1 MEVSQAIEAN
11 VRAAFSAQDAS
22 EALVALS
29 TMQQPPSAPEWAVAR
44 ARVQIAA
51 LMLAKGDVESLR
63 NAIKQSQLDWR
74 DTLMAAGLGNANWPS
89 VASAAGFAI
98 PQGRVEP

>member
-11 VRAAFSAQDAS
+11 ARATFSAQDAS

-29 TMQQPPSAPEWAVAR
+29 TMLQPPSTPEWVVAR
-44 ARVQIAA
+44 ARVQIAT

-63 NAIKQSQLDWR
+63 KAIKQSQLDWR
-74 DTLMAAGLGNANWPS
+74 DTLMAAGLGNANWS
-89 VASAAGFAI
+89 AVAIAAGFAV
-98 PQGRVEP
+98 P